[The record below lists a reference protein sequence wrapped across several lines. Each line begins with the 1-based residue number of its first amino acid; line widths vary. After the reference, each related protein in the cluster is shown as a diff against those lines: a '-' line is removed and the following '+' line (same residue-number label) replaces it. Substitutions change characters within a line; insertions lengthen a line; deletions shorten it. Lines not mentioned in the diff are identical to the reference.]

1 MVSFYI
7 PRTHNPN
14 PLHPAQRGRA
24 LQRGDSGPVQH
35 GPAPAGTALPG
46 RLPSPLTT
54 ANHAPP
60 ALIHVL
66 TLASCPHLCE
76 VPGLG
81 LLLSVEGA
89 LAHDQLKQT
98 PQGETDGSTATL
110 CQGPVADATAD
121 LNTCTHWGVL
131 ACWELGI

>member
-1 MVSFYI
+1 MSFYI
-7 PRTHNPN
+7 PRAHNPS

-24 LQRGDSGPVQH
+24 LQRADSGPVQH

-46 RLPSPLTT
+46 RLPSLLTT
-54 ANHAPP
+54 ANRAPP
-60 ALIHVL
+60 ALIRVRSL
-66 TLASCPHLCE
+66 DSCPHLCE

-121 LNTCTHWGVL
+121 LNTCIQKL
-131 ACWELGI
+131 